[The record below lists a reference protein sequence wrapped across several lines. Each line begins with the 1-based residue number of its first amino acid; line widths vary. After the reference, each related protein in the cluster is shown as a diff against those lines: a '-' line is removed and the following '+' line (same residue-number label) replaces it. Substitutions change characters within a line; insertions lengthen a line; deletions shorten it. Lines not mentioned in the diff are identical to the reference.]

1 MIDSDFLHGSR
12 GMAVRRL
19 TGVPAGGDSRG
30 QEFSVNGGHSR
41 VLDRVAELSRVQL
54 QDAS

>member
-19 TGVPAGGDSRG
+19 TGVPAGGDG
-30 QEFSVNGGHSR
+30 QEQEFSVNGGHSR